1 MKTRVPKLVSAF
13 MIAAWGVVG
22 GDARG
27 ETLSFNV
34 AAGETNNYTTAIGT
48 DVTAI
53 TKTGGGRLHLAQ
65 GTTQNTFAGPININ
79 EGTLGADSPPN
90 FGKPTTVTVANGAT
104 FDLSAMAGNSSA
116 GSIANANLVIAGY
129 GAGDAGA
136 FRRATGGGQ
145 DYLLKNI
152 TLTADSMFYNAVRC
166 GASSGTIDLNG
177 HTLEKRGGGEFLFNG
192 AAVRNMGRLIVNG
205 GTLTIQGTG
214 CRFDGDES
222 NVLVAKSGNL
232 YLWSTPGVAYAPKWT
247 LAVSNSFTLATG
259 STANGN
265 AWNGP
270 VEVASN
276 VTLTATFFDPNAS
289 ITLAGPVRNNGT
301 LTKGGSGTLI
311 FTGLMTTNHNINT
324 SGEVNK
330 GRILFRGDGTGRHAI
345 GAASLANG
353 TCRMDLENAGRV
365 HLYRNNIWLA
375 GNGNNLNTLSIT
387 NTVFDG
393 VVGTSILPIC
403 MGIDSGYNGRLIVE
417 AGSVVSNR
425 LRIGYSGRGA
435 VYQRGGEVYWKAE
448 STANSDTF
456 AAQNYGFYGLDAGV
470 CNRTGWMGT
479 GIWNTNACS
488 FFVQR
493 GGTFTSISG
502 DLAMGA
508 KGYAELYV
516 GGGTNMPNNITL
528 GTDGD
533 YPQADAAT
541 LTVANGGVLW
551 LGGSRR
557 VQALH
562 TNGFCAV
569 VNVNSDGK
577 LTCGRITCNGKG
589 SHYGSDF
596 FLNFNGGVLRPSY
609 PWGFTDQWDASG
621 NDPTRA
627 TVYDGGIVMDASE
640 CASNNAASRIPFGF
654 QRPYGKGIKAIALP
668 AADSPFWEKNFLGP
682 TRIRISGSGKAATAL
697 VDFDLATAR
706 PKGVIVTGAG
716 FGYGDDTTA
725 TVDSWDGK
733 TRYPCTVTMFD
744 HEAKGGFTLRGT
756 MGVTLAAANTWG
768 GTTTVE
774 SATLTFTSAAAYPAG
789 SPLALRPAGTV
800 DFSNVARTLPS
811 ITGAGTIKNANV
823 TVTNGL
829 SFYVADASTN
839 AYLHLTGKL
848 TLASG
853 TTVSVL
859 DHENLVTGGASMV
872 IAKADG
878 GIVGEPVLSDLDNRW
893 MLYVSG
899 KELRFGYASGTQIL
913 IR

>member
-1 MKTRVPKLVSAF
+1 MKKLTCLSLLV
-13 MIAAWGVVG
+13 AAWALVC
-22 GDARG
+22 GDAHG

-34 AAGETNNYTTAIGT
+34 PAGETNAYTSAIGS

-53 TKTGGGRLHLAQ
+53 TKAGGGRLHLAQ
-65 GTTQNTFAGPININ
+65 GTTQNAFAGTISID
-79 EGTLGADSPPN
+79 EGTLGADTPPN
-90 FGKPTTVTVANGAT
+90 FGKPTSVTVANGAT
-104 FDLSAMAGNSSA
+104 LDLSAIAGNGSA
-116 GSIANANLVIAGY
+116 GYVQNLTIAGY
-129 GAGDAGA
+129 GYGDAGA
-136 FRRATGGGQ
+136 FRRASGNMQ
-145 DYLLKNI
+145 DNLLKNL
-152 TLTADSMFYNAVRC
+152 TLSGDAMFYNSVRC
-166 GASSGTIDLNG
+166 GASSGTIDLGG

-205 GTLTIQGTG
+205 GTLTIQGAG

-232 YLWSTPGVAYAPKWT
+232 YLWSTPGGAYAPKWT

-311 FTGLMTTNHNINT
+311 FTGSMTTNHNIKT
-324 SGEVNK
+324 SGEVKK
-330 GRILFRGDGTGRHAI
+330 GRILFKGDGTGQHAI
-345 GAASLANG
+345 GTASLANG
-353 TCRMDLENAGRV
+353 ACRMDLENAGRV

-393 VVGTSILPIC
+393 VVGTSIQPIC

-435 VYQRGGEVYWKAE
+435 VYQRGGEVYWKVGSSA
-448 STANSDTF
+448 DTDVF
-456 AAQNYGFYGLDAGV
+456 AARNYGFYGLDAGV

-516 GGGTNMPNNITL
+516 GGGTNRSNNITL

-533 YPQADAAT
+533 YPQADSAT
-541 LTVANGGVLW
+541 LTVANGGVLDMGRNR
-551 LGGSRR
+551 LY
-557 VQALH
+557 ALH
-562 TNGFCAV
+562 TNGFTAV
-569 VNVNSDGK
+569 VNVNSGGS
-577 LTCGRITCNGKG
+577 LTCGRINSNGKG
-589 SHYGSDF
+589 ARFGSELL
-596 FLNFNGGVLRPSY
+596 LNFDGGTLCPAMA
-609 PWGFTDQWDASG
+609 WGFTDQWDASG

-627 TVYDGGIVMDASE
+627 TVYDGGIVMDASK
-640 CASNNAASRIPFGF
+640 CATDNAASRIPFGF
-654 QRPYGKGIKAIALP
+654 SRPYGKGIKAIALP
-668 AADSPFWEKNFLGP
+668 PADSPFWTKNFLGP
-682 TRIRISGSGKAATAL
+682 TRIRISGAGKAATAL
-697 VDFDLATAR
+697 VDFDLATAK

-716 FGYGDDTTA
+716 FGYDDNTTV

-733 TRYPCTVTMFD
+733 TNYPCAVTLFE
-744 HEAKGGFTLRGT
+744 HEAKGGFTLRGKL
-756 MGVTLAAANTWG
+756 GVTLAAANTWG
-768 GTTTVE
+768 GPTTVE
-774 SATLTFTSAAAYPAG
+774 SGTLTFVNSATYPTG
-789 SPLALRPAGTV
+789 SPLVMRPAGIV
-800 DFSNVARTLPS
+800 DFNNVGRTLPS
-811 ITGAGTIKNANV
+811 ITGAGTIKNADV

-839 AYLHLTGKL
+839 ACLHLTGKL
-848 TLASG
+848 TLGPG

-878 GIVGEPVLSDLDNRW
+878 GIVGEPVLSDMDNRW
-893 MLYVSG
+893 MLYVRG
-899 KELRFGYASGTQIL
+899 KELRFGYASGTKIL

>member
-1 MKTRVPKLVSAF
+1 MNKLTFLGLLA
-13 MIAAWGVVG
+13 AAWALVC
-22 GDARG
+22 GDAHG

-34 AAGETNNYTTAIGT
+34 PAGETNAYTSAIGS

-53 TKTGGGRLHLAQ
+53 TKAGGGRLHLAQ
-65 GTTQNTFAGPININ
+65 GTTQNAFAGTISID
-79 EGTLGADSPPN
+79 EGTLGADTPPN
-90 FGKPTTVTVANGAT
+90 FGKPTSVTVANGAT
-104 FDLSAMAGNSSA
+104 LDLSAIAGNGSA
-116 GSIANANLVIAGY
+116 GYVQNLTIAGY
-129 GAGDAGA
+129 GYGDAGA
-136 FRRATGGGQ
+136 FRRASGNAQ
-145 DYLLKNI
+145 DYLLKNL
-152 TLTADSMFYNAVRC
+152 TLSGDAMFYNSVRC
-166 GASSGTIDLNG
+166 GASSGTIDLGG

-205 GTLTIQGTG
+205 GTLTIQGAG

-311 FTGLMTTNHNINT
+311 FTGSMTTNHNINT
-324 SGEVNK
+324 SGDVNK
-330 GRILFRGDGTGRHAI
+330 GRILFRGDGTGQHAI
-345 GAASLANG
+345 GTASLANG
-353 TCRMDLENAGRV
+353 ACRMDLENAGRV

-393 VVGTSILPIC
+393 VVGTSIQPIC

-435 VYQRGGEVYWKAE
+435 VYQRGGEVYWKVGSSA
-448 STANSDTF
+448 DTDVF
-456 AAQNYGFYGLDAGV
+456 AARNYGFYGLDAGV

-516 GGGTNMPNNITL
+516 GGGTNRSNNITL

-533 YPQADAAT
+533 YPQADSAT
-541 LTVANGGVLW
+541 LTVANGGVLDMGRNR
-551 LGGSRR
+551 LY
-557 VQALH
+557 ALH
-562 TNGFCAV
+562 TNGFTAV
-569 VNVNSDGK
+569 VNVNSGGS
-577 LTCGRITCNGKG
+577 LTCGRINSNGKG
-589 SHYGSDF
+589 ARFGSELL
-596 FLNFNGGVLRPSY
+596 LNFDGGTLCPAMA
-609 PWGFTDQWDASG
+609 WGFTDQWDASG

-627 TVYDGGIVMDASE
+627 TVYDGGIVMDASK
-640 CASNNAASRIPFGF
+640 CATDNAASRIPFGF
-654 QRPYGKGIKAIALP
+654 SRPYGKGIKAIALP
-668 AADSPFWEKNFLGP
+668 PADSPFWTKNFLGP
-682 TRIRISGSGKAATAL
+682 TRIRISGAGKAATAL
-697 VDFDLATAR
+697 VDFDLATAK

-716 FGYGDDTTA
+716 FGYDDNTTV

-733 TRYPCTVTMFD
+733 TNYPCAVTLFE
-744 HEAKGGFTLRGT
+744 HEAKGGFTLRGKL
-756 MGVTLAAANTWG
+756 GVTLAAANTWG
-768 GTTTVE
+768 GPTTVE
-774 SATLTFTSAAAYPAG
+774 SGTLTFVNSATYPTG
-789 SPLALRPAGTV
+789 SPLVMRPAGIV
-800 DFSNVARTLPS
+800 DFNNVGRTLPS
-811 ITGAGTIKNANV
+811 ITGAGTVKNADV

-839 AYLHLTGKL
+839 ACLHLTGKL
-848 TLASG
+848 TLGPG

-878 GIVGEPVLSDLDNRW
+878 GIVGEPVLSDMDNRW
-893 MLYVSG
+893 MLYVRG
-899 KELRFGYASGTQIL
+899 KELRFGYASGTKIL

>member
-1 MKTRVPKLVSAF
+1 MK
-13 MIAAWGVVG
+13 MIALVGMASAAWALVC
-22 GDARG
+22 GDALA
-27 ETLSFNV
+27 EPLSFNV
-34 AAGETNNYTTAIGT
+34 PAGETNAYTSAIGS

-53 TKTGGGRLHLAQ
+53 TKAGGGRLHLAQ
-65 GTTQNTFAGPININ
+65 GTTQNAFAGTISID
-79 EGTLGADSPPN
+79 EGTLGADTPPN
-90 FGKPTTVTVANGAT
+90 FGKPTSVTVANGAT
-104 FDLSAMAGNSSA
+104 LDLSAIAGNGSA
-116 GSIANANLVIAGY
+116 GYVQNLTIAGY
-129 GAGDAGA
+129 GYGDAGA
-136 FRRATGGGQ
+136 FRRASGNAQ
-145 DYLLKNI
+145 DYLLKNL
-152 TLTADSMFYNAVRC
+152 TLSGDAMFYNSVRC
-166 GASSGTIDLNG
+166 GASSGTIDLGG

-205 GTLTIQGTG
+205 GTLTIQGAG

-311 FTGLMTTNHNINT
+311 FTGSMTTNHNINT
-324 SGEVNK
+324 SGDVNK
-330 GRILFRGDGTGRHAI
+330 GRILFRGDGTGQHAI
-345 GAASLANG
+345 GTASLANG
-353 TCRMDLENAGRV
+353 ACRMDLENAGRV

-393 VVGTSILPIC
+393 VVGTSIQPIC

-435 VYQRGGEVYWKAE
+435 VYQRGGEVYWKVGSSA
-448 STANSDTF
+448 DTDVF
-456 AAQNYGFYGLDAGV
+456 AARNYGFYGLDAGV

-516 GGGTNMPNNITL
+516 GGGTNTLKNVTL

-533 YPQADAAT
+533 YPQADSAT
-541 LTVANGGVLW
+541 LTVANGGVLDMGRNR
-551 LGGSRR
+551 LY
-557 VQALH
+557 ALH
-562 TNGFCAV
+562 TNGFTAV
-569 VNVNSDGK
+569 VNVNSGGS
-577 LTCGRITCNGKG
+577 LTCGRINSNGKG
-589 SHYGSDF
+589 ARFGSELL
-596 FLNFNGGVLRPSY
+596 LNFDGGTLCPAMA
-609 PWGFTDQWDASG
+609 WGFTDQWDASG

-627 TVYDGGIVMDASE
+627 TVYDGGIVMDASK
-640 CASNNAASRIPFGF
+640 CATDNAASRIPFGF
-654 QRPYGKGIKAIALP
+654 SRPYGKGIKAIALP
-668 AADSPFWEKNFLGP
+668 PADSPFWTKNFLGP
-682 TRIRISGSGKAATAL
+682 TRIRISGAGKAATAL
-697 VDFDLATAR
+697 VDFDLATAK

-716 FGYGDDTTA
+716 FGYDDNTTV

-733 TRYPCTVTMFD
+733 TNYPCAVTLFE
-744 HEAKGGFTLRGT
+744 HEAKGGFTLRGKL
-756 MGVTLAAANTWG
+756 GVTLAAANTWG
-768 GTTTVE
+768 GPTTVE
-774 SATLTFTSAAAYPAG
+774 SGTLTFVNSATYPTG
-789 SPLALRPAGTV
+789 SPLVMRPAGIV
-800 DFSNVARTLPS
+800 DFNNVGRTLPS
-811 ITGAGTIKNANV
+811 ITGAGTIKNADV

-848 TLASG
+848 TLGPG

-878 GIVGEPVLSDLDNRW
+878 GIVGEPVLSDMDNRW
-893 MLYVSG
+893 MLYVRG
-899 KELRFGYASGTQIL
+899 KELRFGYASGTKIL

>member
-1 MKTRVPKLVSAF
+1 MNKLTFLGLLA
-13 MIAAWGVVG
+13 AAWALVC
-22 GDARG
+22 GDALA
-27 ETLSFNV
+27 EPLSFNV
-34 AAGETNNYTTAIGT
+34 PAGETNAYTSAIGS

-53 TKTGGGRLHLAQ
+53 TKAGGGRLHLAQ
-65 GTTQNTFAGPININ
+65 GTTQNAFAGTISID
-79 EGTLGADSPPN
+79 EGTLGADTPPN
-90 FGKPTTVTVANGAT
+90 FGKPTSVTVANGAT
-104 FDLSAMAGNSSA
+104 LDLSAIAGNGSA
-116 GSIANANLVIAGY
+116 GYVQNLTIAGY
-129 GAGDAGA
+129 GYGDAGA
-136 FRRATGGGQ
+136 FRRASGNMQ
-145 DYLLKNI
+145 DYLLKNL
-152 TLTADSMFYNAVRC
+152 TLSGDAMFYNSVRC
-166 GASSGTIDLNG
+166 GASSGTIDLGG

-301 LTKGGSGTLI
+301 LMKGGSGTLI
-311 FTGLMTTNHNINT
+311 FTGSMTTNHNINT
-324 SGEVNK
+324 SGDVNK
-330 GRILFRGDGTGRHAI
+330 GRILFRGDGTGQHAI

-375 GNGNNLNTLSIT
+375 GYGNNLNTLSIS

-425 LRIGYSGRGA
+425 LRIGTNGRGA

-448 STANSDTF
+448 SAANTDTF
-456 AAQNYGFYGLDAGV
+456 ASQNYGFYGLDAGV

-479 GIWNTNACS
+479 GIWNTNSCS

-516 GGGTNMPNNITL
+516 GGGTNRSNNITL

-533 YPQADAAT
+533 YPQADSAT
-541 LTVANGGVLW
+541 LTVANGGVLDMGRNR
-551 LGGSRR
+551 LY
-557 VQALH
+557 ALH
-562 TNGFCAV
+562 TNGFTAV
-569 VNVNSDGK
+569 VNVNSGGS
-577 LTCGRITCNGKG
+577 LTCGRINSNGKG
-589 SHYGSDF
+589 ARFGSELL
-596 FLNFNGGVLRPSY
+596 LNFDGGTLCPAIA
-609 PWGFTDQWDASG
+609 WGFTDQWDASV

-627 TVYDGGIVMDASE
+627 TVYDGGIVMDASK
-640 CASNNAASRIPFGF
+640 CATDNAASRIPFGF
-654 QRPYGKGIKAIALP
+654 SRPYGKGIKAIALP
-668 AADSPFWEKNFLGP
+668 PADSPFWTKNFLGP
-682 TRIRISGSGKAATAL
+682 TRIRISGAGKAATAL
-697 VDFDLATAR
+697 VDFDLATAK

-716 FGYGDDTTA
+716 FGYDDNTTV

-733 TRYPCTVTMFD
+733 TNYPCTVTLFE
-744 HEAKGGFTLRGT
+744 HEAKGGFTLRGKL
-756 MGVTLAAANTWG
+756 GVTLAAANTWG
-768 GTTTVE
+768 GPTTVE
-774 SATLTFTSAAAYPAG
+774 SGTLTFVNSATYPTG
-789 SPLALRPAGTV
+789 SPLVMRPAGIV
-800 DFSNVARTLPS
+800 DFNNVGRTLPS
-811 ITGAGTIKNANV
+811 ITGAGTVKNADV

-839 AYLHLTGKL
+839 ACLHLTGKL
-848 TLASG
+848 TLGPG

-878 GIVGEPVLSDLDNRW
+878 GIVGEPVLSDMDNRW
-893 MLYVSG
+893 MLYVRG
-899 KELRFGYASGTQIL
+899 KELRFGYASGTKIL

>member
-1 MKTRVPKLVSAF
+1 MKTRAPKLVSAL

-34 AAGETNNYTTAIGT
+34 AAGETENYTTAIGT
-48 DVTAI
+48 SVTAI

-65 GTTQNTFAGPININ
+65 GTTQNTFVGPININ
-79 EGTLGADSPPN
+79 EGTLGADTPPN

-104 FDLSAMAGNSSA
+104 FDLSAMAGNNSA

-136 FRRATGGGQ
+136 FRRATGSGQ

-166 GASSGTIDLNG
+166 GASGGTIDLAG

-222 NVLVAKSGNL
+222 NVVWGKSGTL
-232 YLWSTPGVAYAPKWT
+232 TLWATPGIEYAPKWT
-247 LAVSNSFTLATG
+247 LVVSNAFTLATG
-259 STANGN
+259 SVSAQGN
-265 AWNGP
+265 VWNGP
-270 VEVASN
+270 VDVVSN
-276 VTLTATFFDPNAS
+276 VTLSVNFWDANAN
-289 ITLAGPVRNNGT
+289 ITLAGPVRNRGTLQKNTNGT
-301 LTKGGSGTLI
+301 LVFSGST
-311 FTGLMTTNHNINT
+311 TTNHYIN
-324 SGEVNK
+324 GNA
-330 GRILFRGDGTGRHAI
+330 RIRYAGDGTGRHEI
-345 GAASLANG
+345 GSCTIANSFG
-353 TCRMDLENAGRV
+353 RIDFENAGHV
-365 HLYRNNIWLA
+365 HLYNNTFWMA
-375 GNGNNLNTLSIT
+375 GNGNNLNTISVS
-387 NTVFDG
+387 NTVLEG
-393 VVGTSILPIC
+393 LVGSSYKAIRL
-403 MGIDSGYNGRLIVE
+403 GSDSGYNGRLIVE
-417 AGSVVSNR
+417 NGGVVSNK
-425 LRIGYSGRGA
+425 LTIGYSGRGA
-435 VYQRGGEVYWKAE
+435 VYQRGGEVYWRADAS
-448 STANSDTF
+448 STAETF
-456 AAQNYGFYGLDAGV
+456 GSHNYGFYGLDAGV

-493 GGTFTSISG
+493 GGTFTALSG

-516 GGGTNMPNNITL
+516 GGGTNKSNNITL

-533 YPQADAAT
+533 YPQAEAAT
-541 LTVANGGVLW
+541 LTVANGGVLTI
-551 LGGSRR
+551 GRNR

-577 LTCGRITCNGKG
+577 LTCGRITTAGKG
-589 SHYGSDF
+589 SRHGSDV
-596 FLNFNGGVLRPSY
+596 FLNFNGGVLRPSIA
-609 PWGFTDQWDASG
+609 WGFTDQWDASV

-640 CASNNAASRIPFGF
+640 CVTDNAASRIPFGL

-848 TLASG
+848 TLGSG

-859 DHENLVTGGASMV
+859 DPENLVTGGASMV

-893 MLYVSG
+893 MLYVRG

-913 IR
+913 LR

>member
-1 MKTRVPKLVSAF
+1 MKKMAFVAMGVAVSAL
-13 MIAAWGVVG
+13 G
-22 GDARG
+22 GARAG
-27 ETLSFNV
+27 TLSFDV
-34 AAGETNNYTTAIGT
+34 AAGETNNYTTAIGS

-65 GTTQNTFAGPININ
+65 GTTQNAFAGTININ

-104 FDLSAMAGNSSA
+104 FDLSAIEGNSSA
-116 GSIANANLVIAGY
+116 GSLANANLVIAGY
-129 GAGDAGA
+129 GADDAGA
-136 FRRATGGGQ
+136 FRRASGERQ

-166 GASSGTIDLNG
+166 GASGGTIDLAG

-192 AAVRNMGRLIVNG
+192 AAVRNMGNIVVNG
-205 GTLTIQGTG
+205 GQLTIQGAG

-222 NVLVAKSGNL
+222 NVVLGKSGTL
-232 YLWSTPGVAYAPKWT
+232 TLWTTPGIEYAPKWT
-247 LAVSNSFTLATG
+247 LVVSNNFALTTG
-259 STANGN
+259 SVYGQGN
-265 AWNGP
+265 VWNGP

-276 VTLTATFFDPNAS
+276 VTLSVNFWDGNAN
-289 ITLAGPVRNNGT
+289 ITLAGPIRNRGT
-301 LTKGGSGTLI
+301 LAKNTNGILVFSGAT
-311 FTGLMTTNHNINT
+311 TTNHFIN
-324 SGEVNK
+324 GNARFVY
-330 GRILFRGDGTGRHAI
+330 RGDGTGHHEL
-345 GAASLANG
+345 GACTIANSFG
-353 TCRMDLENAGRV
+353 RMDFENAGHV
-365 HLYRNNIWLA
+365 HLYNNTFWMA
-375 GNGNNLNTLSIT
+375 GNGNNLNTISVS
-387 NTVFDG
+387 NTVLEG
-393 VVGTSILPIC
+393 LVGSSYKAIRLGWDT
-403 MGIDSGYNGRLIVE
+403 GYNGRLIVE
-417 AGSVVSNR
+417 NGGVVSNK
-425 LRIGYSGRGA
+425 LTIGFYGRGA
-435 VYQRGGEVYWKAE
+435 VYQRGGEVYWRADAS
-448 STANSDTF
+448 STSETF
-456 AAQNYGFYGLDAGV
+456 GSHNYGFYGLDAGV
-470 CNRTGWMGT
+470 CNRVGWMGT

-493 GGTFTSISG
+493 GGTFTSING

-508 KGYAELYV
+508 KGYAEMYV
-516 GGGTNMPNNITL
+516 GGGTNISHNITL
-528 GTDGD
+528 GTDSD
-533 YPQADAAT
+533 YPQADGAT
-541 LTVANGGVLW
+541 LTVEKGGVLW
-551 LGGSRR
+551 LGGNKR
-557 VQALH
+557 VQAVH

-577 LTCGRITCNGKG
+577 LTCGRISCAGKG
-589 SHYGSDF
+589 SHYGSEF
-596 FLNFNGGVLRPSY
+596 FLNFDGGVLRPSY
-609 PWGFTDQWDASG
+609 PWGYTDQWDVSA

-640 CASNNAASRIPFGF
+640 CASNNAASRIPFPL

-668 AADSPFWEKNFLGP
+668 PADSPFWEKNFLGP
-682 TRIRISGSGKAATAL
+682 TRIRIAGSGKAATAL
-697 VDFDLATAR
+697 VDFDLATAK

-716 FGYGDDTTA
+716 FGYDDSTTA
-725 TVDSWDGK
+725 TVASWDGK
-733 TRYPCTVTMFD
+733 TNYPCTVTLFE

-756 MGVTLAAANTWG
+756 MGVALAGANTWG

-774 SATLTFTSAAAYPAG
+774 SATLTFPSAAAYPAG

-800 DFSNVARTLPS
+800 DFSNVARTLSS

-829 SFYVADASTN
+829 SFYVADATTN

-848 TLASG
+848 TLGSG

-878 GIVGEPVLSDLDNRW
+878 GIEGEPVLSDLDNRW
-893 MLYVSG
+893 LLYVSG

>member
-1 MKTRVPKLVSAF
+1 MNKLTFLGLLA
-13 MIAAWGVVG
+13 AAWALVC
-22 GDARG
+22 GDALA
-27 ETLSFNV
+27 EPLSFNV
-34 AAGETNNYTTAIGT
+34 PAGETNAYTSAIGS

-53 TKTGGGRLHLAQ
+53 TKAGGGRLHLAQ
-65 GTTQNTFAGPININ
+65 GTTQNAFAGTISID
-79 EGTLGADSPPN
+79 EGTLGADTPPN
-90 FGKPTTVTVANGAT
+90 FGKPTSVTVANGAT
-104 FDLSAMAGNSSA
+104 LDLSAIAGNGSA
-116 GSIANANLVIAGY
+116 GYVQNLTIAGY
-129 GAGDAGA
+129 GYGDAGA
-136 FRRATGGGQ
+136 FRRASGNAQ
-145 DYLLKNI
+145 DYLLKNL
-152 TLTADSMFYNAVRC
+152 TLSGDAMFYNSVRC
-166 GASSGTIDLNG
+166 GASSGTIDLGG

-205 GTLTIQGTG
+205 GTLTIQGAG

-311 FTGLMTTNHNINT
+311 FTGSMTTNHNINT
-324 SGEVNK
+324 SGDVNK
-330 GRILFRGDGTGRHAI
+330 GRILFRGDGTGQHAI
-345 GAASLANG
+345 GTASLANG
-353 TCRMDLENAGRV
+353 ACRMDLENAGRV

-393 VVGTSILPIC
+393 VVGTSIQPIC

-435 VYQRGGEVYWKAE
+435 VYQRGGEVYWKVGSSA
-448 STANSDTF
+448 DTDVF
-456 AAQNYGFYGLDAGV
+456 AARNYGFYGLDAGV

-516 GGGTNMPNNITL
+516 GGGTNTLKNVTL

-533 YPQADAAT
+533 YPQADSAT
-541 LTVANGGVLW
+541 LTVANGGVLDMGRNR
-551 LGGSRR
+551 LY
-557 VQALH
+557 ALH
-562 TNGFCAV
+562 TNGFTAV
-569 VNVNSDGK
+569 VNVNSGGS
-577 LTCGRITCNGKG
+577 LTCGRINSNGKG
-589 SHYGSDF
+589 ARFGSELL
-596 FLNFNGGVLRPSY
+596 LNFDGGTLCPAMA
-609 PWGFTDQWDASG
+609 WGFTDQWDASG

-627 TVYDGGIVMDASE
+627 TVYDGGIVMDASK
-640 CASNNAASRIPFGF
+640 CATDNAASRIPFGF
-654 QRPYGKGIKAIALP
+654 SRPYGKGIKAIALP
-668 AADSPFWEKNFLGP
+668 PADSPFWTKNFLGP
-682 TRIRISGSGKAATAL
+682 TRIRISGAGKAATAL
-697 VDFDLATAR
+697 VDFDLATAK

-716 FGYGDDTTA
+716 FGYDDNTTV

-733 TRYPCTVTMFD
+733 TNYPCAVTLFE
-744 HEAKGGFTLRGT
+744 HEAKGGFTLRGKL
-756 MGVTLAAANTWG
+756 GVTLAAANTWG
-768 GTTTVE
+768 GPTTVE
-774 SATLTFTSAAAYPAG
+774 SGTLTFVNSATYPTG
-789 SPLALRPAGTV
+789 SPLVMRPAGIV
-800 DFSNVARTLPS
+800 DFNNVGRTLPS
-811 ITGAGTIKNANV
+811 ITGAGTVKNADV

-839 AYLHLTGKL
+839 ACLHLTGKL
-848 TLASG
+848 TLGPG

-878 GIVGEPVLSDLDNRW
+878 GIVGEPVLSDMDNRW
-893 MLYVSG
+893 MLYVRG
-899 KELRFGYASGTQIL
+899 KELRFGYASGTKIL

>member
-1 MKTRVPKLVSAF
+1 M
-13 MIAAWGVVG
+13 G
-22 GDARG
+22 
-27 ETLSFNV
+27 V
-34 AAGETNNYTTAIGT
+34 AAGAIGAAHGEALTIDVPAGTTNSYTTAIGSS
-48 DVTAI
+48 VTSI

-65 GTTQNTFAGPININ
+65 GTTQNAFAGTININ
-79 EGTLGADSPPN
+79 DGTLGADSPPN

-104 FDLSAMAGNSSA
+104 FDLSAIAGNSSA

-166 GASSGTIDLNG
+166 GASGGTIDLAG

-222 NVLVAKSGNL
+222 NVVWGKSGTL
-232 YLWSTPGVAYAPKWT
+232 TLWTTPGIEYAPKWT
-247 LAVSNSFTLATG
+247 LVVSNTFTLATG
-259 STANGN
+259 SVYGQGN
-265 AWNGP
+265 VWNGP
-270 VEVASN
+270 VEVESN
-276 VTLTATFFDPNAS
+276 ATLYVSFWDANANT
-289 ITLAGPVRNNGT
+289 TLAGPVRNRGTLQKNTNGT
-301 LTKGGSGTLI
+301 LVFSGST
-311 FTGLMTTNHNINT
+311 TTNHYIN
-324 SGEVNK
+324 GNA
-330 GRILFRGDGTGRHAI
+330 RIRYTGDGTGRHEI
-345 GAASLANG
+345 GSCTIANSFG
-353 TCRMDLENAGRV
+353 RIDFENAGHV
-365 HLYRNNIWLA
+365 HLYNNTFWMA
-375 GNGNNLNTLSIT
+375 GNGNNLNTISVS
-387 NTVFDG
+387 NTVLEGLVDG
-393 VVGTSILPIC
+393 SYRAIRLGC
-403 MGIDSGYNGRLIVE
+403 DAGYNGRLIVE
-417 AGSVVSNR
+417 NGGVVSNK
-425 LRIGYSGRGA
+425 LTIGYSGRGA
-435 VYQRGGEVYWKAE
+435 VYQRGGEVYWRADAS
-448 STANSDTF
+448 STAETF
-456 AAQNYGFYGLDAGV
+456 GSHNYGFYGLDAGV

-493 GGTFTSISG
+493 GGTFTALSG

-516 GGGTNMPNNITL
+516 GGGTNKSNNITL

-533 YPQADAAT
+533 YPQAEAAT
-541 LTVANGGVLW
+541 LTVANGGVLTI
-551 LGGSRR
+551 GRNR

-577 LTCGRITCNGKG
+577 LTCGRITTAGKG
-589 SHYGSDF
+589 SRHGSDV
-596 FLNFNGGVLRPSY
+596 FLNFNGGVLRPSIA
-609 PWGFTDQWDASG
+609 WGFTDQWDASV

-640 CASNNAASRIPFGF
+640 CVTDNAASRIPFGF

-697 VDFDLATAR
+697 VDFDLGTAR

-733 TRYPCTVTMFD
+733 TRYPCTVTMFE
-744 HEAKGGFTLRGT
+744 HAGTGGFTLRGT
-756 MGVTLAAANTWG
+756 MGVTLVAANTWG
-768 GTTTVE
+768 GPTTVE
-774 SATLTFTSAAAYPAG
+774 SGTLTFESAAAYPAH
-789 SPLALRPAGTV
+789 SPLALRPAGIV
-800 DFSNVARTLPS
+800 NFNNIARTLPS
-811 ITGAGTIKNANV
+811 ITGAGTVKNANV

-829 SFYVADASTN
+829 SFYVTDASTN

-848 TLASG
+848 TLGAG

-859 DHENLVTGGASMV
+859 DHENLVTGGPSMV

-878 GIVGEPVLSDLDNRW
+878 GIDGAPILSGLDNRW
-893 MLYVSG
+893 MLYVRG
-899 KELRFGYASGTQIL
+899 NELRFGYASGTQIL

>member
-1 MKTRVPKLVSAF
+1 MKKLTFLGMAT
-13 MIAAWGVVG
+13 AAWALVC

-34 AAGETNNYTTAIGT
+34 PAGETNAYTSAIGS

-53 TKTGGGRLHLAQ
+53 TKAGGGRLHLAQ
-65 GTTQNTFAGPININ
+65 GTTQNAFAGTISID
-79 EGTLGADSPPN
+79 EGTLGADTPPN
-90 FGKPTTVTVANGAT
+90 FGKPTSVTVANGAT
-104 FDLSAMAGNSSA
+104 LDLSAIAGNGSA
-116 GSIANANLVIAGY
+116 GYVQNLTIAGY
-129 GAGDAGA
+129 GYGGAGA
-136 FRRATGGGQ
+136 FRRASGNAQ
-145 DYLLKNI
+145 DYLLKNL
-152 TLTADSMFYNAVRC
+152 TLSGDAMFYNSVRC
-166 GASSGTIDLNG
+166 GASSGTIDLGG

-311 FTGLMTTNHNINT
+311 FTGSMTTNHNINT
-324 SGEVNK
+324 SGDVNK
-330 GRILFRGDGTGRHAI
+330 GRILFRGDGTGQHAI

-375 GNGNNLNTLSIT
+375 GNGNNLNTLSIS

-425 LRIGYSGRGA
+425 LRIGTNGRGA

-448 STANSDTF
+448 SAANTDTF

-479 GIWNTNACS
+479 GIWNTNSCS

-493 GGTFTSISG
+493 GGTFTCLSG
-502 DLAMGA
+502 DLSMGA

-516 GGGTNMPNNITL
+516 GGGTNTLKNVTL

-533 YPQADAAT
+533 YPQADSAT
-541 LTVANGGVLW
+541 LTVANGGVLDMGRNR
-551 LGGSRR
+551 LY
-557 VQALH
+557 ALH
-562 TNGFCAV
+562 TNGFTAV
-569 VNVNSDGK
+569 VNVNSGGS
-577 LTCGRITCNGKG
+577 LTCGRINSNGKG
-589 SHYGSDF
+589 ARFGSELL
-596 FLNFNGGVLRPSY
+596 LNFDGGTLCPAMA
-609 PWGFTDQWDASG
+609 WGFTDQWDASV

-627 TVYDGGIVMDASE
+627 TVYDGGIVMDASK
-640 CASNNAASRIPFGF
+640 CATDNAASRIPFGF
-654 QRPYGKGIKAIALP
+654 SRPYGKGIKAIALP
-668 AADSPFWEKNFLGP
+668 PADSPFWTKNFLGP
-682 TRIRISGSGKAATAL
+682 TRIRISGAGKAATAL
-697 VDFDLATAR
+697 VDFDLATAK

-716 FGYGDDTTA
+716 FGYDDNTTV

-733 TRYPCTVTMFD
+733 TNYPCTVTLFE
-744 HEAKGGFTLRGT
+744 HEAKGGFTLRGKL
-756 MGVTLAAANTWG
+756 GVTLAAANTWG
-768 GTTTVE
+768 GPTTVE
-774 SATLTFTSAAAYPAG
+774 SGTLTFVNSATYPTG
-789 SPLALRPAGTV
+789 SPLVMRPAGIV
-800 DFSNVARTLPS
+800 DFNNVGRTLPS
-811 ITGAGTIKNANV
+811 ITGAGTVKNANV

-839 AYLHLTGKL
+839 ACLHLTGKL
-848 TLASG
+848 TLGPG

-878 GIVGEPVLSDLDNRW
+878 GIVGEPVLSDMDNRW
-893 MLYVSG
+893 MIYVRG
-899 KELRFGYASGTQIL
+899 KELRFGYASGTKIL

>member
-1 MKTRVPKLVSAF
+1 MNKLTFLGLLA
-13 MIAAWGVVG
+13 AAWALVC
-22 GDARG
+22 GDALA
-27 ETLSFNV
+27 EPLSFNV
-34 AAGETNNYTTAIGT
+34 PAGETNAYTSAIGS

-53 TKTGGGRLHLAQ
+53 TKAGGGRLHLAQ
-65 GTTQNTFAGPININ
+65 GTTQNAFAGTISID
-79 EGTLGADSPPN
+79 EGTLGADTPPN
-90 FGKPTTVTVANGAT
+90 FGKPTSVTVANGAT
-104 FDLSAMAGNSSA
+104 LDLSAIAGNGSA
-116 GSIANANLVIAGY
+116 GYVQNLTIAGY
-129 GAGDAGA
+129 GYGDAGA
-136 FRRATGGGQ
+136 FRRASGNMQ
-145 DYLLKNI
+145 DNLLKNL
-152 TLTADSMFYNAVRC
+152 TLSGDAMFYNSVRC
-166 GASSGTIDLNG
+166 GASSGTIDLGG

-205 GTLTIQGTG
+205 GTLTIQGAG

-311 FTGLMTTNHNINT
+311 FTGSMTTNHNINT
-324 SGEVNK
+324 SGDVNK
-330 GRILFRGDGTGRHAI
+330 GRILFRGDGTGQHAI
-345 GAASLANG
+345 GTASLANG
-353 TCRMDLENAGRV
+353 ACRMDLENAGRV

-393 VVGTSILPIC
+393 VVGTSIQPIC

-435 VYQRGGEVYWKAE
+435 VYQRGGEVYWKVGSSA
-448 STANSDTF
+448 DTDVF
-456 AAQNYGFYGLDAGV
+456 AARNYGFYGLDAGV

-516 GGGTNMPNNITL
+516 GGGTNRSNNITL

-533 YPQADAAT
+533 YPQADSAT
-541 LTVANGGVLW
+541 LTVANGGVLDMGRNR
-551 LGGSRR
+551 LY
-557 VQALH
+557 ALH
-562 TNGFCAV
+562 TNGFTAV
-569 VNVNSDGK
+569 VNVNSGGS
-577 LTCGRITCNGKG
+577 LTCGRINSNGKG
-589 SHYGSDF
+589 ARFGSELL
-596 FLNFNGGVLRPSY
+596 LNFDGGTLCPAMA
-609 PWGFTDQWDASG
+609 WGFTDQWDASG

-627 TVYDGGIVMDASE
+627 TVYDGGIVMDASK
-640 CASNNAASRIPFGF
+640 CAADNAASRIPFGF
-654 QRPYGKGIKAIALP
+654 SRPYGKGIKAIALP
-668 AADSPFWEKNFLGP
+668 PADSPFWTKNFLGP
-682 TRIRISGSGKAATAL
+682 TRIRISGAGKAATAL
-697 VDFDLATAR
+697 VDFDLATAK

-716 FGYGDDTTA
+716 FGYDDNTTV

-733 TRYPCTVTMFD
+733 TNYPCAVTLFE
-744 HEAKGGFTLRGT
+744 HEAKGGFTLRGKL
-756 MGVTLAAANTWG
+756 GVTLAAANTWG
-768 GTTTVE
+768 GPTTVE
-774 SATLTFTSAAAYPAG
+774 SGTLTFVNSATYPTG
-789 SPLALRPAGTV
+789 SPLVMRPAGIV
-800 DFSNVARTLPS
+800 DFNNVGRTLPS
-811 ITGAGTIKNANV
+811 ITGAGTVKNADV

-839 AYLHLTGKL
+839 ACLHLTGKL
-848 TLASG
+848 TLGPG

-878 GIVGEPVLSDLDNRW
+878 GIVGEPVLSDMDNRW
-893 MLYVSG
+893 MLYVRG
-899 KELRFGYASGTQIL
+899 KELRFGYASGTKIL

>member
-1 MKTRVPKLVSAF
+1 MKMLALVGMAS
-13 MIAAWGVVG
+13 AAWALVC
-22 GDARG
+22 GDALA
-27 ETLSFNV
+27 EPLSFNV
-34 AAGETNNYTTAIGT
+34 PAGETNAYTSAIGS

-53 TKTGGGRLHLAQ
+53 TKAGGGRLHLAQ
-65 GTTQNTFAGPININ
+65 GTTQNAFAGTISID
-79 EGTLGADSPPN
+79 EGTLGADTPPN
-90 FGKPTTVTVANGAT
+90 FGKPTSVTVANGAT
-104 FDLSAMAGNSSA
+104 LDLSAIAGNGSA
-116 GSIANANLVIAGY
+116 GYVQNLTIAGY
-129 GAGDAGA
+129 GYGDAGA
-136 FRRATGGGQ
+136 FRRASGNMQ
-145 DYLLKNI
+145 DNLLKNL
-152 TLTADSMFYNAVRC
+152 TLSGDAMFYNSVRC
-166 GASSGTIDLNG
+166 GASSGTIDLGG

-205 GTLTIQGTG
+205 GTLTIQGAG

-232 YLWSTPGVAYAPKWT
+232 YLWSTPGGAYAPKWT

-311 FTGLMTTNHNINT
+311 FTGSMTTNHNINT
-324 SGEVNK
+324 SGDVNK
-330 GRILFRGDGTGRHAI
+330 GRILFRGDGTGQHAI
-345 GAASLANG
+345 GTASLANG
-353 TCRMDLENAGRV
+353 ACRMDLENAGRV

-393 VVGTSILPIC
+393 VVGTSIQPIC

-435 VYQRGGEVYWKAE
+435 VYQRGGEVYWKVGSSA
-448 STANSDTF
+448 DTDVF
-456 AAQNYGFYGLDAGV
+456 AARNYGFYGLDAGV

-516 GGGTNMPNNITL
+516 GGGTNTLKNVTL

-533 YPQADAAT
+533 YTQADSAT
-541 LTVANGGVLW
+541 LTVANGGVLDMGRNR
-551 LGGSRR
+551 LY
-557 VQALH
+557 ALH
-562 TNGFCAV
+562 TNGFTAV
-569 VNVNSDGK
+569 VNVNSGGS
-577 LTCGRITCNGKG
+577 LTCGRINSNGKG
-589 SHYGSDF
+589 ARFGSELL
-596 FLNFNGGVLRPSY
+596 LNFDGGTLCPAMA
-609 PWGFTDQWDASG
+609 WGFTDQWDASG

-627 TVYDGGIVMDASE
+627 TVYDGGIVMDASK
-640 CASNNAASRIPFGF
+640 CATDNAASRIPFGF
-654 QRPYGKGIKAIALP
+654 SRPYGKGIKAIALP
-668 AADSPFWEKNFLGP
+668 PADSPFWTKNFLGP
-682 TRIRISGSGKAATAL
+682 TRIRISGAGKAATAL
-697 VDFDLATAR
+697 VDFDLATAK

-716 FGYGDDTTA
+716 FGYDDNTTV

-733 TRYPCTVTMFD
+733 TNYPCAVTLFE
-744 HEAKGGFTLRGT
+744 HEAKGGFTLRGKL
-756 MGVTLAAANTWG
+756 GVTLAAANTWG
-768 GTTTVE
+768 GPTTVE
-774 SATLTFTSAAAYPAG
+774 SGTLTFVNSATYPTG
-789 SPLALRPAGTV
+789 SPLVMRPAGIV
-800 DFSNVARTLPS
+800 DFNNVGRTLPS
-811 ITGAGTIKNANV
+811 ITGAGTIKNADV

-839 AYLHLTGKL
+839 ACLHLTGKL
-848 TLASG
+848 TLGPG

-878 GIVGEPVLSDLDNRW
+878 GIVGEPVLSDMDNRW
-893 MLYVSG
+893 MLYVRG
-899 KELRFGYASGTQIL
+899 KELRFGYASGTKIL

>member
-1 MKTRVPKLVSAF
+1 MKKMLMMSLPLAVASF
-13 MIAAWGVVG
+13 FVG
-22 GDARG
+22 NAVHAG
-27 ETLSFNV
+27 TLSIDV
-34 AAGETNNYTTAIGT
+34 PAGQTNSYTSAIGS
-48 DVTAI
+48 DVTSI

-65 GTTQNTFAGPININ
+65 GTTQNAFAGTININ
-79 EGTLGADSPPN
+79 DGTLGADSPPN

-104 FDLSAMAGNSSA
+104 FDLSAIAGNSSA

-166 GASSGTIDLNG
+166 GASGGTIDLAG

-222 NVLVAKSGNL
+222 NVVWGKSGTL
-232 YLWSTPGVAYAPKWT
+232 TLWATPGIEYAPKWT
-247 LAVSNSFTLATG
+247 LVVSNAFTLATG
-259 STANGN
+259 SVSAQGN
-265 AWNGP
+265 VWNGP
-270 VEVASN
+270 VDVVSN
-276 VTLTATFFDPNAS
+276 VTLSVNFWDANAN
-289 ITLAGPVRNNGT
+289 ITLAGPVRNRGTLQKNTNGT
-301 LTKGGSGTLI
+301 LVFSGST
-311 FTGLMTTNHNINT
+311 TTNHYIN
-324 SGEVNK
+324 GNA
-330 GRILFRGDGTGRHAI
+330 RIRYTGDGTGRHEI
-345 GAASLANG
+345 GSCTIANSFG
-353 TCRMDLENAGRV
+353 RIDFENAGHV
-365 HLYRNNIWLA
+365 HLYNNTFWMA
-375 GNGNNLNTLSIT
+375 GNGNNLNTISVS
-387 NTVFDG
+387 NTVLEG
-393 VVGTSILPIC
+393 LVGSSYKAIRLGWDT
-403 MGIDSGYNGRLIVE
+403 GYNGRLIVE
-417 AGSVVSNR
+417 NGGVVSNK
-425 LRIGYSGRGA
+425 LTIGYNGRGA
-435 VYQRGGEVYWKAE
+435 VYQRGGEVYWRADDSSASE
-448 STANSDTF
+448 TF
-456 AAQNYGFYGLDAGV
+456 GSYNYGFYGLDAGV
-470 CNRTGWMGT
+470 CTRIGWMGT
-479 GIWNTNACS
+479 GIWSTNSCS

-493 GGTFTSISG
+493 GGMFKSING
-502 DLAMGA
+502 TMTMG
-508 KGYAELYV
+508 GRGFAELYV
-516 GGGTNMPNNITL
+516 GGGTNTQSAIML
-528 GTDGD
+528 GSSAD
-533 YPQADAAT
+533 YPQADAGT
-541 LTVANGGVLW
+541 ITVANNAVLS
-551 LGGSRR
+551 LGRNR
-557 VQALH
+557 LTAQH

-569 VNVNSDGK
+569 VNLNSGGS
-577 LTCGRITCNGKG
+577 LTCSRISAVGLG

-596 FLNFNGGVLRPSY
+596 FLNFDGGVLRPAQA
-609 PWGFTDQWDASG
+609 WGFTDQWNASA

-640 CASNNAASRIPFGF
+640 CAADAAVSRIPFPF

-668 AADSPFWEKNFLGP
+668 PADSPFWTKNFLGP
-682 TRIRISGSGKAATAL
+682 TRIRISGAGKAATAL
-697 VDFDLATAR
+697 VDFDLATAK

-716 FGYGDDTTA
+716 FGYDDSTTA
-725 TVDSWDGK
+725 TVASWDGK
-733 TRYPCTVTMFD
+733 TNYPCAVTLFE

-756 MGVTLAAANTWG
+756 LGATLIAANTWG
-768 GTTTVE
+768 GPTTVE
-774 SATLTFTSAAAYPAG
+774 SGTLTFETAASYPVG
-789 SPLALRPAGTV
+789 SPLVMRPAGAV
-800 DFSNVARTLPS
+800 NFNNVARTLPS
-811 ITGAGTIKNANV
+811 ITGAGTIGNANV

-848 TLASG
+848 TLGSG

-878 GIVGEPVLSDLDNRW
+878 GIEGEPVLSDLDNRW

>member
-1 MKTRVPKLVSAF
+1 MNKLTFLGLLA
-13 MIAAWGVVG
+13 AAWALVC
-22 GDARG
+22 GDAHG

-34 AAGETNNYTTAIGT
+34 PAGETNAYTSAIGS

-53 TKTGGGRLHLAQ
+53 TKAGGGRLHLAQ
-65 GTTQNTFAGPININ
+65 GTTQNAFAGTISID
-79 EGTLGADSPPN
+79 EGTLGADTPPN
-90 FGKPTTVTVANGAT
+90 FGKPTSVTVANGAT
-104 FDLSAMAGNSSA
+104 LDLSAIAGNGSA
-116 GSIANANLVIAGY
+116 GYVQNLTIAGY
-129 GAGDAGA
+129 GYGDAGA
-136 FRRATGGGQ
+136 FRRASGNMQ
-145 DYLLKNI
+145 DNLLKNL
-152 TLTADSMFYNAVRC
+152 TLSGDAMFYNSVRC
-166 GASSGTIDLNG
+166 GASSGTIDLGG

-205 GTLTIQGTG
+205 GTLTIQGAG

-232 YLWSTPGVAYAPKWT
+232 YLWSTPGGAYAPKWT

-311 FTGLMTTNHNINT
+311 FTGSMTTNHNINT
-324 SGEVNK
+324 SGEVKK
-330 GRILFRGDGTGRHAI
+330 GRILFKGDGTGQHAI
-345 GAASLANG
+345 GTASLANG
-353 TCRMDLENAGRV
+353 ACRMDLENAGRV

-393 VVGTSILPIC
+393 VVGTSIQPIC

-435 VYQRGGEVYWKAE
+435 VYQRGGEVYWKVGSSA
-448 STANSDTF
+448 DTDVF
-456 AAQNYGFYGLDAGV
+456 AARNYGFYGLDAGV

-516 GGGTNMPNNITL
+516 GGGTNRSNNITL

-533 YPQADAAT
+533 YPQADSAT
-541 LTVANGGVLW
+541 LTVANGGVLDMGRNR
-551 LGGSRR
+551 LY
-557 VQALH
+557 ALH
-562 TNGFCAV
+562 TNGFTAV
-569 VNVNSDGK
+569 VNVNSGGS
-577 LTCGRITCNGKG
+577 LTCGRINSNGKG
-589 SHYGSDF
+589 ARFGSELL
-596 FLNFNGGVLRPSY
+596 LNFDGGTLCPAMA
-609 PWGFTDQWDASG
+609 WGFTDQWDASG

-627 TVYDGGIVMDASE
+627 TVYDGGIVMDASK
-640 CASNNAASRIPFGF
+640 CATDNAASRIPFGF
-654 QRPYGKGIKAIALP
+654 SRPYGKGIKAIALP
-668 AADSPFWEKNFLGP
+668 PADSPFWTKNFLGP
-682 TRIRISGSGKAATAL
+682 TRIRISGAGKAATAL
-697 VDFDLATAR
+697 VDFDLATAK

-716 FGYGDDTTA
+716 FGYDDNTTV

-733 TRYPCTVTMFD
+733 TNYPCAVTLFE
-744 HEAKGGFTLRGT
+744 HEAKGGFTLRGKL
-756 MGVTLAAANTWG
+756 GVTLAAANTWG
-768 GTTTVE
+768 GPTTVE
-774 SATLTFTSAAAYPAG
+774 SGTLTFVNSATYPTG
-789 SPLALRPAGTV
+789 SPLVMRPAGIV
-800 DFSNVARTLPS
+800 DFNNVGRTLPS
-811 ITGAGTIKNANV
+811 ITGAGTIKNADV

-839 AYLHLTGKL
+839 ACLHLTGKL
-848 TLASG
+848 TLGPG

-878 GIVGEPVLSDLDNRW
+878 GIVGEPVLSDMDNRW
-893 MLYVSG
+893 MLYVRG
-899 KELRFGYASGTQIL
+899 KELRFGYASGTKIL

>member
-1 MKTRVPKLVSAF
+1 MNKLTFLGLLA
-13 MIAAWGVVG
+13 AAWALVC
-22 GDARG
+22 GDALA
-27 ETLSFNV
+27 EPLSFNV
-34 AAGETNNYTTAIGT
+34 PAGETNAYTSAIGS

-53 TKTGGGRLHLAQ
+53 TKAGGGRLHLAQ
-65 GTTQNTFAGPININ
+65 GTTQNAFAGTISID
-79 EGTLGADSPPN
+79 EGTLGADTPPN
-90 FGKPTTVTVANGAT
+90 FGKPTSVTVANGAT
-104 FDLSAMAGNSSA
+104 LDLSAIAGNGSA
-116 GSIANANLVIAGY
+116 GYVQNLTIAGY
-129 GAGDAGA
+129 GYGDAGA
-136 FRRATGGGQ
+136 FRRASGNMQ
-145 DYLLKNI
+145 DNLLKNL
-152 TLTADSMFYNAVRC
+152 TLSGDAMFYNSVRC
-166 GASSGTIDLNG
+166 GASSGTIDLGG

-205 GTLTIQGTG
+205 GTLTIQGAG

-232 YLWSTPGVAYAPKWT
+232 YLWSTPGGAYAPKWT

-311 FTGLMTTNHNINT
+311 FTGSMTTNHNINT
-324 SGEVNK
+324 SGEVKK
-330 GRILFRGDGTGRHAI
+330 GRILFKGDGTGQHAI
-345 GAASLANG
+345 GTASLANG
-353 TCRMDLENAGRV
+353 ACRMDLENAGRV

-393 VVGTSILPIC
+393 VVGTSIQPIC

-435 VYQRGGEVYWKAE
+435 VYQRGGEVYWKVGSSA
-448 STANSDTF
+448 DTDVF
-456 AAQNYGFYGLDAGV
+456 AARNYGFYGLDAGV

-516 GGGTNMPNNITL
+516 GGGTNRSNNITL

-533 YPQADAAT
+533 YPQADSAT
-541 LTVANGGVLW
+541 LTVANGGVLDMGRNR
-551 LGGSRR
+551 LY
-557 VQALH
+557 ALH
-562 TNGFCAV
+562 TNGFTAV
-569 VNVNSDGK
+569 VNVNSGGS
-577 LTCGRITCNGKG
+577 LTCGRINSNGKG
-589 SHYGSDF
+589 ARFGSELL
-596 FLNFNGGVLRPSY
+596 LNFDGGTLCPAMA
-609 PWGFTDQWDASG
+609 WGFTDQWDASG

-627 TVYDGGIVMDASE
+627 TVYDGGIVMDASK
-640 CASNNAASRIPFGF
+640 CATDNAASRIPFGF
-654 QRPYGKGIKAIALP
+654 SRPYGKGIKAIALP
-668 AADSPFWEKNFLGP
+668 PADSPFWTKNFLGP
-682 TRIRISGSGKAATAL
+682 TRIRISGAGKAATAL
-697 VDFDLATAR
+697 VDFDLATAK

-716 FGYGDDTTA
+716 FGYDDNTTV

-733 TRYPCTVTMFD
+733 TNYPCAVTLFE
-744 HEAKGGFTLRGT
+744 HEAKGGFTLRGKL
-756 MGVTLAAANTWG
+756 GVTLAAANTWG
-768 GTTTVE
+768 GPTTVE
-774 SATLTFTSAAAYPAG
+774 SGTLTFVNSATYPTG
-789 SPLALRPAGTV
+789 SPLVMRPAGIV
-800 DFSNVARTLPS
+800 DFNNVGRTLPS
-811 ITGAGTIKNANV
+811 ITGAGTIKNADV

-839 AYLHLTGKL
+839 ACLHLTGKL
-848 TLASG
+848 TLGPG

-878 GIVGEPVLSDLDNRW
+878 GIVGEPVLSDMDNRW
-893 MLYVSG
+893 MLYVRG
-899 KELRFGYASGTQIL
+899 KELRFGYASGTKIL

>member
-1 MKTRVPKLVSAF
+1 MRKIVRFVAMGVAAGALV
-13 MIAAWGVVG
+13 V
-22 GDARG
+22 ARA

-34 AAGETNNYTTAIGT
+34 ATGETNNYTTAIGT

-104 FDLSAMAGNSSA
+104 FDLSAMAGNNSA
-116 GSIANANLVIAGY
+116 GSIANANLMIAGY

-136 FRRATGGGQ
+136 FRRATGSGQ

-166 GASSGTIDLNG
+166 GASGGTIDIAG

-222 NVLVAKSGNL
+222 NVVWGKSGTL
-232 YLWSTPGVAYAPKWT
+232 TLWATPGIEYAPKWT
-247 LAVSNSFTLATG
+247 LVVSNAFTLATG
-259 STANGN
+259 SVSAQGN
-265 AWNGP
+265 VWNGP
-270 VEVASN
+270 VDVVSN
-276 VTLTATFFDPNAS
+276 VTLSVNFWDANAN
-289 ITLAGPVRNNGT
+289 ITLAGPVRNRGTLQKNTNGT
-301 LTKGGSGTLI
+301 LVFSGST
-311 FTGLMTTNHNINT
+311 TTNHYIN
-324 SGEVNK
+324 GNA
-330 GRILFRGDGTGRHAI
+330 RIRYAGDGTGRHEI
-345 GAASLANG
+345 GSCTIANSFG
-353 TCRMDLENAGRV
+353 RIDFENAGHV
-365 HLYRNNIWLA
+365 HLYNNTFWMA
-375 GNGNNLNTLSIT
+375 GNGNNLNTISVS
-387 NTVFDG
+387 NTVLEG
-393 VVGTSILPIC
+393 LVGSSYKAIRL
-403 MGIDSGYNGRLIVE
+403 GSDSGYNGRLIVE
-417 AGSVVSNR
+417 NGGVVSNK
-425 LRIGYSGRGA
+425 LTIGYSGRGA
-435 VYQRGGEVYWKAE
+435 VYQRGGEVYWRADAS
-448 STANSDTF
+448 STAETF
-456 AAQNYGFYGLDAGV
+456 GSHNYGFYGLDAGV

-493 GGTFTSISG
+493 GGTFTALSG

-516 GGGTNMPNNITL
+516 GGGTNKSNNITL

-533 YPQADAAT
+533 YPQAEAAT
-541 LTVANGGVLW
+541 LTVANGGVLTI
-551 LGGSRR
+551 GRNR

-577 LTCGRITCNGKG
+577 LTCGRITTAGKG
-589 SHYGSDF
+589 SRHGSDV
-596 FLNFNGGVLRPSY
+596 FLNFNGGVLRPAIA
-609 PWGFTDQWDASG
+609 WGFTDQWDASV

-640 CASNNAASRIPFGF
+640 CVTDNAASRIPFGL

-733 TRYPCTVTMFD
+733 TNYPCTVTMFE
-744 HEAKGGFTLRGT
+744 HEGTGGFTLRGT

-811 ITGAGTIKNANV
+811 ITGAGTVKNANV

-829 SFYVADASTN
+829 SFYVTDASTN

-848 TLASG
+848 TLGSG

-859 DHENLVTGGASMV
+859 DHENLVTGGPSMV

-878 GIVGEPVLSDLDNRW
+878 GIEGSPVLTGLDNRW
-893 MLYVSG
+893 LLFVRG
-899 KELRFGYASGTQIL
+899 KELRFGYAAGTMIL
-913 IR
+913 IH